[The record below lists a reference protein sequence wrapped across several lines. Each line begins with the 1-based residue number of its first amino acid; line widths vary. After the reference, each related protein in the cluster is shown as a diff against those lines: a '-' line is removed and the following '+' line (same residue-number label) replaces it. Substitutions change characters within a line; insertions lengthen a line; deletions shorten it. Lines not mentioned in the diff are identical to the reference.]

1 MSTVGTADAG
11 DLSQEEKGG
20 HTLGDSTA
28 ASSVAPQTSS
38 QMPQG
43 GEFEV
48 CAPLAAPAAHAA
60 HAASAAHAAHAAH
73 AAPAAPA
80 APLAAHAA
88 RAARRIRR
96 PRHIHISLSPRP
108 PAPLL

>member
-11 DLSQEEKGG
+11 GLSREERGGHSLLAAAVQEEKGG

-28 ASSVAPQTSS
+28 ASSVAPQTS

-48 CAPLAAPAAHAA
+48 CAAPVALAAHAA
-60 HAASAAHAAHAAH
+60 HAASAAHAHAAYAAHAAH
-73 AAPAAPA
+73 AA
-80 APLAAHAA
+80 LTTQ
-88 RAARRIRR
+88 
-96 PRHIHISLSPRP
+96 
-108 PAPLL
+108 PAPS